1 MKLLE
6 GLDTDH
12 QIYMDNYY
20 TSPTLFRDLKRLGFG
35 ACGTARVDRKGIPPT
50 FRGKLPKGQVRTS
63 TLAGGVLAL
72 QWMDKRL
79 VTMLSTGN
87 DSSMSTIQRRSRHS
101 TSGLEVIQ
109 KPSVVVDYNAHMG
122 GVDQADQMLSYYGF
136 SHRTVKWWRRAFYH
150 LFNVSIVNSYIL
162 YQEQG
167 GKCSHEQFRVEL
179 ARQLLSKAELN
190 VPSPT
195 PLVSLTPTS
204 RLTGRHFLGKIPT
217 STSGRI
223 VQSQCRVCCW
233 RKGRKRVTT
242 TYRCK
247 QCEVPLCVV
256 PCFELYH
263 THTNPVRYLN

>member
-1 MKLLE
+1 MPTARPATHTDGVYIQVHKNNNSNYLIHNTGILHKSIIQVHQAIPVHVGKDDTLDVDENGILYAVVMKLLE

-63 TLAGGVLAL
+63 TLSGGVLAL

-101 TSGLEVIQ
+101 TGGLEVIQ
-109 KPSVVVDYNAHMG
+109 KPSVVVDYNTHMG

-150 LFNVSIVNSYIL
+150 LFNISIV
-162 YQEQG
+162 
-167 GKCSHEQFRVEL
+167 H
-179 ARQLLSKAELN
+179 
-190 VPSPT
+190 
-195 PLVSLTPTS
+195 
-204 RLTGRHFLGKIPT
+204 
-217 STSGRI
+217 
-223 VQSQCRVCCW
+223 
-233 RKGRKRVTT
+233 
-242 TYRCK
+242 CK
-247 QCEVPLCVV
+247 
-256 PCFELYH
+256 
-263 THTNPVRYLN
+263 N